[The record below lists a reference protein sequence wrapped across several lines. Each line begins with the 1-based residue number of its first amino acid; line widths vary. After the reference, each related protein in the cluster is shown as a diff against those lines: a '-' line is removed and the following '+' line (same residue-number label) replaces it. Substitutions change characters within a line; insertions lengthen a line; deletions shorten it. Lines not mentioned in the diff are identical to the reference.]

1 MAKMIYK
8 AAAMAE
14 LLNHDVWRL
23 PMLSE
28 LMGHV
33 HDGVG
38 GFSLVSS

>member
-1 MAKMIYK
+1 MAKTIYK

-23 PMLSE
+23 LMLSE
-28 LMGHV
+28 MMVHV

-38 GFSLVSS
+38 RFSQ